1 MAKQAKEMSTEQR
14 GGLIPW
20 RSGTEMARWERDMER
35 MLGNFFSGRVAHP
48 LFEERSWPGSDLG
61 IAEPKVDLYE
71 EKDQIVVK
79 AEMPGMTKDNIQV
92 SLSDNILTIKGEKK
106 KEEEE
111 SDKDYY
117 RSERVYGAF
126 MRSLPLPAEVNPE
139 KIHAAFKNGVLEVRL
154 PKSEEAKKRAINV
167 KVQG

>member
-1 MAKQAKEMSTEQR
+1 MAKHAKEMSTEQR

-20 RSGTEMARWERDMER
+20 KSGTEMARWERDMER
-35 MLGNFFSGRVAHP
+35 MLGNFFSGRAAHP

-92 SLSDNILTIKGEKK
+92 FLSDNILTIKGEKK